1 MIDLEDPWLIPR
13 ILPHMSKW
21 EVADVQWS
29 PHIARESWVAS
40 TVSLL
45 DLCKKSSI
53 VTNLNKIVQSKIIG
67 MEFELFWSKSH

>member
-40 TVSLL
+40 TVRSPPPFFL
-45 DLCKKSSI
+45 
-53 VTNLNKIVQSKIIG
+53 
-67 MEFELFWSKSH
+67 

>member
-1 MIDLEDPWLIPR
+1 MEYYTQITVNSSRQGLVVIELEDPWLIPR

-40 TVSLL
+40 TVNI
-45 DLCKKSSI
+45 C
-53 VTNLNKIVQSKIIG
+53 KIINSILICTNT
-67 MEFELFWSKSH
+67 FA

>member
-40 TVSLL
+40 TVRSSLSPFFF
-45 DLCKKSSI
+45 KKI
-53 VTNLNKIVQSKIIG
+53 PARLNLFI
-67 MEFELFWSKSH
+67 LFSQTKNYLYGI

>member
-1 MIDLEDPWLIPR
+1 MVIIDLEDPWLIPR

-40 TVSLL
+40 TVIDFKFLQIHKL
-45 DLCKKSSI
+45 ILYI
-53 VTNLNKIVQSKIIG
+53 VKPKITR
-67 MEFELFWSKSH
+67 MEFELFRFKSY